1 MGCTV
6 KGKLL
11 PEKDLLKY
19 VTNACSILVF
29 IYIYIY
35 IYLEIKVFVPRG
47 LHLKSRQR
55 IGY

>member
-35 IYLEIKVFVPRG
+35 LEIKVFVPRG